1 MGLKNARVGSARV
14 SQVHGNFIVN
24 DGDATAA
31 EMLQL
36 IDNIKS
42 VARKKRGIELETE
55 VEIVGEPE

>member
-1 MGLKNARVGSARV
+1 V

-31 EMLQL
+31 DVLQL
-36 IDNIKS
+36 IENIKS
-42 VARKKRGIELETE
+42 VARTKRGIELQTE